1 MTPALAIRQR
11 QPNAASNNNR
21 LIVVEDLW
29 IEAYETLAKTE
40 KTRNLVRKYEDILM
54 KLYVKDLNGTCGP

>member
-11 QPNAASNNNR
+11 QPNAAPNNNR

-29 IEAYETLAKTE
+29 IEAYETLAKTG
-40 KTRNLVRKYEDILM
+40 EDKELGQEI
-54 KLYVKDLNGTCGP
+54 